1 MSEQERNKERSEHRQ
16 FLMTMSGGVYE
27 GEDLEEIFRI
37 QEGKCYFTGTPLS
50 PPSHDKKN
58 YSLDHLRPVCRR
70 GSCWPENLAYVLK
83 EVNQEKHDRSKA
95 VYWNILEKRHGTD
108 WVNERKSIAKEIDKK
123 RKLIDKRRKLTVDM
137 LLNLFQGHLAD
148 KYPGNEIDFSLTKDD
163 FLQLTVNDVGVYFD
177 PGFIRKKRKF
187 KDASYFEGIVQGI
200 IGRG

>member
-27 GEDLEEIFRI
+27 REDLEEIFRI
-37 QEGKCYFTGTPLS
+37 QEGNCYFTGTPLS
-50 PPSHDKKN
+50 DDEKN
-58 YSLDHLRPVCRR
+58 YSLDHLKPVCRE

-83 EVNQEKHDRSKA
+83 AVNQEKHDKSKGA
-95 VYWNILEKRHGTD
+95 YWSVLEKRHGTD

-123 RKLIDKRRKLTVDM
+123 RKLIDKKRKLTVDM
-137 LLNLFQGHLAD
+137 LLKSFQGHLSD
-148 KYPGNEIDFSLTKDD
+148 KYPGSEIDFSLTQHG
-163 FLQLTVNDVGVYFD
+163 LRLMVNDVVVFFD

-187 KDASYFEGIVQGI
+187 KDASYFEGIVQSI